1 MLRHKYTKKRLRNKF
16 NQKKRTRRQRGGVN
30 NPKRKIS
37 AAKRREMER
46 LSLSRVDRESNKMSP
61 RDERDAQIKMAEL
74 LGEKCEAAKQVND
87 DGSIDC
93 PNKRSKA
100 IRKIS
105 KFHNDKKQNE
115 GCLDYATNMMIQYN
129 NTCYGD
135 DTNANRKWDKNNKN
149 YRNEQAA
156 LDGFYPGEAS
166 AAATSSGSGGENK
179 EIPTSCKKPA
189 SKVMCSRYCKA
200 KGVTDPK
207 CNCCPGSDAAKK
219 AISKENQQ
227 LTLMDGS
234 VGPSARDLVTPQK
247 SQKLPIVSV
256 KQEDPVQPAIAMIE
270 DRPQEIKVTETQ
282 KTDPTPAPVVEVPR
296 TIIQSPEPTP
306 VKKNKTCF
314 QSQIDPS
321 SGEIYY
327 VEKNKDGTYTNKS
340 QWEKPASKDMC
351 KKGRKM
357 NRCKTHSECTDPAK
371 PYCNPTQEKCKKLPN
386 DWQMNVDESGKAYFY
401 GQYSD
406 GSYSE
411 SQYDVPTKAFDKD
424 SNKTQQ
430 PTDEQPA
437 GDAKNNED
445 GCFVPIRDE
454 TYDRDYYVKKKPDG
468 TFAEGSQWE
477 EPPADQM
484 CKNDDSLR
492 QKTWDADKTIGS
504 CREMDLHPGTE
515 YWVDPETKRMSFEPI
530 EGVKKNTVTEETDYY
545 YNNEGKTTF
554 DPHDGTCGDTKAD
567 DVKVKE
573 TNTKKDYIKMF
584 FSSHFKKIKQI
595 DDSLDS
601 NKVIPWLA
609 KR

>member
-1 MLRHKYTKKRLRNKF
+1 
-16 NQKKRTRRQRGGVN
+16 
-30 NPKRKIS
+30 
-37 AAKRREMER
+37 
-46 LSLSRVDRESNKMSP
+46 
-61 RDERDAQIKMAEL
+61 
-74 LGEKCEAAKQVND
+74 
-87 DGSIDC
+87 
-93 PNKRSKA
+93 
-100 IRKIS
+100 
-105 KFHNDKKQNE
+105 
-115 GCLDYATNMMIQYN
+115 
-129 NTCYGD
+129 
-135 DTNANRKWDKNNKN
+135 
-149 YRNEQAA
+149 
-156 LDGFYPGEAS
+156 
-166 AAATSSGSGGENK
+166 
-179 EIPTSCKKPA
+179 
-189 SKVMCSRYCKA
+189 
-200 KGVTDPK
+200 
-207 CNCCPGSDAAKK
+207 
-219 AISKENQQ
+219 
-227 LTLMDGS
+227 
-234 VGPSARDLVTPQK
+234 
-247 SQKLPIVSV
+247 
-256 KQEDPVQPAIAMIE
+256 
-270 DRPQEIKVTETQ
+270 
-282 KTDPTPAPVVEVPR
+282 
-296 TIIQSPEPTP
+296 
-306 VKKNKTCF
+306 
-314 QSQIDPS
+314 
-321 SGEIYY
+321 
-327 VEKNKDGTYTNKS
+327 
-340 QWEKPASKDMC
+340 PASKDMC

>member
-16 NQKKRTRRQRGGVN
+16 NQKKRTRRQRGGVR
-30 NPKRKIS
+30 NPKKKIS
-37 AAKRREMER
+37 SKKKKEMIR
-46 LSLSRVDRESNKMSP
+46 LSLGQSNLP
-61 RDERDAQIKMAEL
+61 E
-74 LGEKCEAAKQVND
+74 
-87 DGSIDC
+87 
-93 PNKRSKA
+93 
-100 IRKIS
+100 
-105 KFHNDKKQNE
+105 
-115 GCLDYATNMMIQYN
+115 
-129 NTCYGD
+129 
-135 DTNANRKWDKNNKN
+135 
-149 YRNEQAA
+149 
-156 LDGFYPGEAS
+156 
-166 AAATSSGSGGENK
+166 
-179 EIPTSCKKPA
+179 SCKKPT
-189 SKVMCSRYCKA
+189 SKVLCNRYCKA
-200 KGVTDPK
+200 EGVNDPK
-207 CNCCPGSDAAKK
+207 CDCCPDSKAATDAIKK
-219 AISKENQQ
+219 QNQ
-227 LTLMDGS
+227 L
-234 VGPSARDLVTPQK
+234 PLV
-247 SQKLPIVSV
+247 SL
-256 KQEDPVQPAIAMIE
+256 KQEEPIQPAVVVE
-270 DRPQEIKVTETQ
+270 ERPQEIKVTETQ
-282 KTDPTPAPVVEVPR
+282 KTDPTPAPIIKVPQ
-296 TIIQSPEPTP
+296 TIIQSPEPKP

-314 QSQIDPS
+314 ETQIDKT
-321 SGEIYY
+321 SGEVYY

-340 QWEKPASKDMC
+340 QWEKPPSKQMC
-351 KKGRKM
+351 KRNSKM
-357 NRCKTHSECTDPAK
+357 KRCKTNSECTDPEK
-371 PYCNPTQEKCKKLPN
+371 PYCNLVQEKCAKLPEE
-386 DWQMNVDESGKAYFY
+386 WGWTTAVDESGNAYFY

-406 GSYSE
+406 GTYSE

-424 SNKTQQ
+424 SNKTQ
-430 PTDEQPA
+430 PTTEQPA

-454 TYDRDYYVKKKPDG
+454 THDRDYYVKKKPDGTFAEGSQWEEPPADQMCKNDDSSKQQPTTEQPAGDAKNNEDGCFVPIRDETHDRDYYVKKKPDG

-567 DVKVKE
+567 DVKIKQ
-573 TNTKKDYIKMF
+573 TDTKKDYIKMF

>member
-16 NQKKRTRRQRGGVN
+16 NRKKRTRRQRGGVK

-37 AAKRREMER
+37 AAKRAEMER
-46 LSLSRVDRESNKMSP
+46 LSLSRIDRESNKMSP
-61 RDERDAQIKMAEL
+61 KDERDAQAKMAEL

-135 DTNANRKWDKNNKN
+135 DTNANRKWDKNDKN

-179 EIPTSCKKPA
+179 EIPSSCKKPA

-207 CNCCPGSDAAKK
+207 CDCCPGSDAAKK
-219 AISKENQQ
+219 AISKENQK
-227 LTLMDGS
+227 LALMDGS

-247 SQKLPIVSV
+247 AQELPIVSV
-256 KQEDPVQPAIAMIE
+256 KQEDPIEPAIAMIE
-270 DRPQEIKVTETQ
+270 DRPKEIKVTETQ
-282 KTDPTPAPVVEVPR
+282 KTDPTPAPVIEVPR
-296 TIIQSPEPTP
+296 TIIQSPEPKP
-306 VKKNKTCF
+306 VKKNETCF
-314 QSQIDPS
+314 ESQIDPS

-327 VEKNKDGTYTNKS
+327 VEKNKDGSYTNKS
-340 QWEKPASKDMC
+340 QWEKPESKDMC
-351 KKGRKM
+351 KKGSKM
-357 NRCKTHSECTDPAK
+357 KRCKTHNECTDPEK
-371 PYCNPTQEKCKKLPN
+371 PYCNPIQEKCNKLPEG
-386 DWQMNVDESGKAYFY
+386 WEMNQNESGKAYFY
-401 GQYSD
+401 GQYID
-406 GSYSE
+406 GTYSE
-411 SQYDVPTKAFDKD
+411 PQWEVPTKPFVKD
-424 SNKTQQ
+424 LGEHKT
-430 PTDEQPA
+430 PA
-437 GDAKNNED
+437 
-445 GCFVPIRDE
+445 
-454 TYDRDYYVKKKPDG
+454 
-468 TFAEGSQWE
+468 
-477 EPPADQM
+477 
-484 CKNDDSLR
+484 LR

-515 YWVDPETKRMSFEPI
+515 YWIDPITKKMSFEPI
-530 EGVKKNTVTEETDYY
+530 EGVEKNIVTTETDYY
-545 YNNEGKTTF
+545 YNSKGETTF
-554 DPHDGTCGDTKAD
+554 DPNDGTCGDISSKGSSESKNITP
-567 DVKVKE
+567 
-573 TNTKKDYIKMF
+573 KKDYLKMF
-584 FSSHFKKIKQI
+584 FSSHFNKIKEI
-595 DDSLDS
+595 DTSLSDDS
-601 NKVIPWLA
+601 KRVIPWLA